1 MPGPT
6 PAIMAIAFLAVVVVV
21 EDILFS
27 IFSMGGFLGRGD
39 LGCCCSS
46 FLGV

>member
-6 PAIMAIAFLAVVVVV
+6 PAIMAIAFLVVVVV
-21 EDILFS
+21 EDILFLIS
-27 IFSMGGFLGRGD
+27 SMGGFLGRGD
-39 LGCCCSS
+39 LGCCCS

>member
-6 PAIMAIAFLAVVVVV
+6 PAIMAIAFLAVVVV

-27 IFSMGGFLGRGD
+27 IFSMEGFLGRGD
-39 LGCCCSS
+39 LGCYCSS